1 MLKNIQGKLNNGV
14 CLSSRNLLQNN
25 NKKLNNLINFPKLNF
40 ATEPKRTVELEKDD
54 KINSILKHKSFV
66 SKIFRIFK
74 NFINYFLMNI
84 YKFYYNFN
92 MFILITIV
100 YYC

>member
-14 CLSSRNLLQNN
+14 CLSSRNLLQNNN

-66 SKIFRIFK
+66 SKILRIFK
-74 NFINYFLMNI
+74 IFQKLF
-84 YKFYYNFN
+84 FN
-92 MFILITIV
+92 ECLQILL
-100 YYC
+100 

>member
-54 KINSILKHKSFV
+54 KINSSLKHKSFV

-74 NFINYFLMNI
+74 NFRNYFF
-84 YKFYYNFN
+84 K
-92 MFILITIV
+92 
-100 YYC
+100 